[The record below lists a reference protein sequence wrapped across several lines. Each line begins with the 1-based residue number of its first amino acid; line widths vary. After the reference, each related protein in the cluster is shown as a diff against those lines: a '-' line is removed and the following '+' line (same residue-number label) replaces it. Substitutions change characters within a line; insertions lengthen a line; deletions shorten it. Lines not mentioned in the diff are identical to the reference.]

1 MDEEQFT
8 KILSLIE
15 SGNQEGAT
23 LVSGGARHGDKGFF
37 VQPTVFSDVKDDM
50 RIAKEEVRLKQF
62 CYLFFFFF
70 IFNIDRRL
78 KDYLELFFPPVPCW
92 QRRSWSWIEVV
103 NSLSGKNIAANKVYL
118 SIYRKIPK
126 ISPSLY
132 KPLQI

>member
-62 CYLFFFFF
+62 CTFCFFFF

-78 KDYLELFFPPVPCW
+78 KDYLELFFSPVPC
-92 QRRSWSWIEVV
+92 
-103 NSLSGKNIAANKVYL
+103 
-118 SIYRKIPK
+118 
-126 ISPSLY
+126 
-132 KPLQI
+132 

>member
-1 MDEEQFT
+1 MDKEQFT

-23 LVSGGARHGDKGFF
+23 LVSGGARYGDKGFF

-62 CYLFFFFF
+62 CYLFIFFF

-78 KDYLELFFPPVPCW
+78 KDYLE
-92 QRRSWSWIEVV
+92 
-103 NSLSGKNIAANKVYL
+103 
-118 SIYRKIPK
+118 
-126 ISPSLY
+126 
-132 KPLQI
+132 